1 MTKKDKNVSDKI
13 ADLKNG
19 VDWFYSDDFK
29 LEEASEK
36 YKELTT
42 LAKEIGKDLAEMK
55 NEIKVIEEDFSK

>member
-1 MTKKDKNVSDKI
+1 MTKTDKNVSDKI

>member
-42 LAKEIGKDLAEMK
+42 LAKEIEKDLAEMK

>member
-29 LEEASEK
+29 VEEASEK

-42 LAKEIGKDLAEMK
+42 LAKEIEKDLAEMK

>member
-1 MTKKDKNVSDKI
+1 MMKKDKNVSDKI

-42 LAKEIGKDLAEMK
+42 LAKEIEKDLAEMK